1 MSAASLAIVA
11 PLQPNARPS
20 QKPVPIDDEYAVRI
34 VEHKR
39 GSHHPMRHCAQY
51 YAQEIRYR
59 TLRRLPRPSTNQSCG
74 RPREAAYPRKAST
87 CPLGSCSR
95 ESNPPT
101 TILPTS
107 RTPTVARFGGRPTA
121 ATAAACYHGRRGDP
135 TGSLRNDEAPLHR
148 FSNGHPH
155 RVLPEPPRW
164 NLEAQPDTVTP

>member
-121 ATAAACYHGRRGDP
+121 ATAAACLPWTARRSDRLLAQRRGAVAP
-135 TGSLRNDEAPLHR
+135 IFQRSPAPRAPRAATLELGSPA
-148 FSNGHPH
+148 
-155 RVLPEPPRW
+155 
-164 NLEAQPDTVTP
+164 